1 MKTWITQLRKGLLE
15 FCVLNALA
23 STETYGYELV
33 QHLRTI
39 EELVIT
45 ESTVY
50 PILHRLRKDGYVKS
64 RTVASS
70 SGPPRRYFSLTALG
84 KRQVGQMKGY
94 WKDLCRSIEIL
105 MTLERRE
112 A

>member
-1 MKTWITQLRKGLLE
+1 MKAWITQLRKGLLE

-33 QHLRTI
+33 QRLRTI
-39 EELVIT
+39 EELVIS

-64 RTVASS
+64 KTVASS
-70 SGPPRRYFSLTALG
+70 GGPPRRYFSLTALG
-84 KRQVGQMKGY
+84 KRHVGQMRNY
-94 WKDLCRSIEIL
+94 WKDLGRSIEIL
-105 MTLERRE
+105 MT
-112 A
+112 